1 MKIEIVN
8 NGVLCKKYYLVSD
21 IGGTNT
27 TIALVG
33 WINHKFHIIVK
44 TVFATQEITD
54 FMIPFRQ
61 TFAHLSEKFEAMP
74 PSSCCI
80 CAAGPINGNVCNLT
94 NAKWGIDGNK
104 IESEFGLKTYVIND
118 FSALSYGIPVLDIE
132 NEEEII
138 KMKDTDGKTPNPEGS
153 CKAVIGAGTGLGVG
167 FITTVNDKTVAFSS
181 EGGHFDFPAFD
192 EETTELMIYLRNR
205 LGCHPDMEC
214 FVSGIGLSYIF
225 DFISASDEYKA
236 TELSEKIKTLPIS
249 DRPPTIAANALKDP
263 ICSAAHRLFRKIY
276 GKMAGNIATVLLPK
290 GGLYIAGGV
299 ISKDLKLFLSDSVFI
314 DAFSINYKSNIAA
327 LLKTIPIYIVRNYST
342 SLLGA
347 ANAAR
352 NFEK

>member
-1 MKIEIVN
+1 MKIETGD
-8 NGVLCKKYYLVSD
+8 NGILCKKYYLVSD

-33 WINHKFHIIVK
+33 WQNDKFYIIVK
-44 TVFATQEITD
+44 IIFATQEITD

-61 TFAHLSEKFEAMP
+61 AFAHFTENYQYKIPE
-74 PSSCCI
+74 SCCI
-80 CAAGPINGNVCNLT
+80 CAAGPIDGNVCHLT
-94 NAKWGIDGNK
+94 NASWGVDGNR
-104 IESEFGLKTYVIND
+104 ITTEFGLKTYVIND
-118 FSALSYGIPVLDIE
+118 FTALSYGIPVLDID
-132 NEEEII
+132 NEDEII
-138 KMKDTDGKTPNPEGS
+138 KMKDAHGMTPAPEGS
-153 CKAVIGAGTGLGVG
+153 CKAIIGAGTGLGVG
-167 FITTVNDKTVAFSS
+167 FTTSVNGKTVAFPS

-192 EETTELMIYLRNR
+192 DETIALMIFLRNK
-205 LGCHPDMEC
+205 LGRHPDMEC

-225 DFISASDEYKA
+225 EFVTQSQSCKQ
-236 TELSEKIKTLPIS
+236 TSLSEQIKELTEHN
-249 DRPPTIAANALKDP
+249 RPPAIAANALKDP
-263 ICSAAHRLFRKIY
+263 VCAAAHRLFRKIY

-299 ISKDLKLFLSDSVFI
+299 ISKDLKLFLSDTVFM
-314 DAFSINYKSNIAA
+314 DAFSVNYKNNISA